1 MSERYILITA
11 PSLDTRFNVSGIS
24 SVTNFIIGANK
35 AQNYKH
41 FELGRKDDEKRN
53 IMWLLRMIKTA
64 FRWMVSVSSKKVQ
77 QVHFNFAL
85 SKASILRDAPL
96 VIFAKLARKKMVIHV
111 HGGDYLTNSNT
122 PKWIQWILK
131 RLFAGKTAVIVL
143 SPVEKK
149 IIEERYKVKNIKVL
163 PNCVDLTDAKLFNR
177 SYVKDQVV
185 KLLFIGRI
193 SQAKGLAHIYSILS
207 GLKKNEMPF
216 KFFLAGTGADEKEYV
231 GKFTNLLG
239 KDFEFKGV
247 VSGNTKTAL
256 YKNSDIFLLPS
267 LFEGLPMSLLE
278 AMSFGLVPV
287 VTNVGSMGFVVT
299 NNENGIITALND
311 NTASVMEAAIT
322 QLINNNELQQQLSV
336 NAATFIYKNYSP
348 EDYVTQLNKIY
359 AAA

>member
-35 AQNYKH
+35 AQQYKH

-53 IMWLLRMIKTA
+53 AIWLLRMFKTA
-64 FRWMVSVSSKKVQ
+64 CKWMVTVSSKKVQ
-77 QVHFNFAL
+77 QVHFNFAM

-96 VIFAKLARKKMVIHV
+96 VLFAKLVRKKMVIHI
-111 HGGDYLTNSNT
+111 HGGDYLTNTNT
-122 PKWIQWILK
+122 PKWIQWMLK
-131 RLFAGKTAVIVL
+131 RIFAGNTTAIVL

-149 IIEERYKVKNIKVL
+149 IIEERYKVKNIQVL
-163 PNCVDLTDAKLFNR
+163 PNCVDLTDAQLFKRN
-177 SYVKDQVV
+177 YTAGQTV

-193 SQAKGLAHIYSILS
+193 SQTKGLAFIYNILNC
-207 GLKKNEMPF
+207 LKKKGVPF
-216 KFFLAGTGADEKEYV
+216 KFFLAGTGAEEKEYV
-231 GKFTNLLG
+231 EKFTNLLG
-239 KDFEFKGV
+239 NDFEFKGV
-247 VSGNTKTAL
+247 VSGKTKTDL
-256 YKNSDIFLLPS
+256 YKSCDVFLLPS

-311 NTASVMEAAIT
+311 DTAAVMEQAIT
-322 QLINNNELQQQLSV
+322 QLINNGVLQQQLST
-336 NAATFIYKNYSP
+336 NAAAFIYKNYSP
-348 EDYVTQLNKIY
+348 QDYVTQLNKIY
-359 AAA
+359 SGT